1 MKSLD
6 SDNAT
11 LYIIKN
17 IKEYRNDV
25 ICSVQVF
32 FYLLTKNPV
41 KQHCIFFPG
50 FATTFKIENANII
63 LSNVNQFGLT
73 GSSFELDGF
82 HFHTGRYN
90 SMMGS
95 EHSFDDEFTPLEVW
109 FSLSSFLNV

>member
-32 FYLLTKNPV
+32 FYLLTKKNG
-41 KQHCIFFPG
+41 KTALYIFSRIRNNF
-50 FATTFKIENANII
+50 
-63 LSNVNQFGLT
+63 
-73 GSSFELDGF
+73 
-82 HFHTGRYN
+82 
-90 SMMGS
+90 
-95 EHSFDDEFTPLEVW
+95 
-109 FSLSSFLNV
+109 

>member
-32 FYLLTKNPV
+32 FYLLKKKPGKTALY
-41 KQHCIFFPG
+41 IFSRIRNNF
-50 FATTFKIENANII
+50 
-63 LSNVNQFGLT
+63 
-73 GSSFELDGF
+73 
-82 HFHTGRYN
+82 
-90 SMMGS
+90 
-95 EHSFDDEFTPLEVW
+95 
-109 FSLSSFLNV
+109 

>member
-17 IKEYRNDV
+17 IKEYRNVV
-25 ICSVQVF
+25 ICSVHF
-32 FYLLTKNPV
+32 FSFVNKKPV

-73 GSSFELDGF
+73 GSSFKLDGF

>member
-32 FYLLTKNPV
+32 FYLLTK
-41 KQHCIFFPG
+41 K
-50 FATTFKIENANII
+50 
-63 LSNVNQFGLT
+63 
-73 GSSFELDGF
+73 
-82 HFHTGRYN
+82 R
-90 SMMGS
+90 
-95 EHSFDDEFTPLEVW
+95 
-109 FSLSSFLNV
+109 